1 MPFFYGGKMLSER
14 INFNEKIKINIA
26 FHLRESY
33 QYVDEI
39 AKKIHIVSETSFREM
54 ASSVRLKGN
63 VLMSSDNQYYI
74 VRDTEK
80 DIYYTAYAEAESDL
94 LIYII
99 SRIQGLSNSEA
110 KRSGEIFAN
119 NRTRYNIIQSWV
131 EEIISIQKNIAV
143 KYGEMQDYKPFDY
156 KELHKYCKKYR
167 IKFTLNESNG
177 EFDMEF
183 NKVCIGNEA
192 EGYIN
197 YKKIILT
204 FNSDFNLLN
213 VKYYFNDWY
222 YDREWREWFG
232 FSRTLHPHI
241 SGSICYGNR
250 TGDME
255 NYINNKNYA
264 FIVDLINT
272 SVRSYYPENPFIS
285 ITDISKILLFMK
297 YALPKSGKT
306 SKEFFNTQ
314 SVGETLCTRC
324 NSYMYLG
331 ECSNPQCNTQINT
344 QTQGA

>member
-1 MPFFYGGKMLSER
+1 MPFFYGGKMLSNKMFFQED
-14 INFNEKIKINIA
+14 IKIRAA
-26 FHLRESY
+26 FHLHESY
-33 QYVDEI
+33 QYVNEI
-39 AKKIHIVSETSFREM
+39 AKKIHIVSDKSFREM
-54 ASSVRLKGN
+54 VSSVRLKGN

-99 SRIQGLSNSEA
+99 SRIQGLSDSEA
-110 KRSGEIFAN
+110 KRSREIFAN

-213 VKYYFNDWY
+213 AKYYFNDWY
-222 YDREWREWFG
+222 YDRKWFG

-255 NYINNKNYA
+255 NYINNRNYA

-272 SVRSYYPENPFIS
+272 SVRSYYHENPFVS
-285 ITDISKILLFMK
+285 ITGISKILLFMK

-314 SVGETLCTRC
+314 YMDETLCRRC
-324 NSYMYLG
+324 GSYTYLG
-331 ECSNPQCNTQINT
+331 ECSNPQCNTQ
-344 QTQGA
+344 TQGV